1 MPGRQGME
9 PASAAARAPR
19 PPSFASQ
26 TNALLRKNLIF
37 QVCSPIALG
46 YTCLSLLFFF
56 LLWCF
61 RFKTFTC
68 LPNGHAVSIFLVLS
82 VEEETSMDHSH
93 HRMFFLVVCCRK
105 SWVEVTTCYSICSLF
120 RITFLS
126 YLNEGPNRHS
136 YSTILT
142 LESVCP

>member
-46 YTCLSLLFFF
+46 YTCPSLPFFSFSGAFDLRLLPAKWACGFDLS
-56 LLWCF
+56 
-61 RFKTFTC
+61 C
-68 LPNGHAVSIFLVLS
+68 LVCWRRDFYGSQSSQDVL
-82 VEEETSMDHSH
+82 
-93 HRMFFLVVCCRK
+93 LVVCCRK